1 MEHEIRQKVKEI
13 IKQSNE
19 ALGIKNNK
27 SLSED
32 DVLRRM
38 MKINQAN
45 EKTFNELTKKYG
57 KELVDKIY
65 TEELDAS
72 KKNLTIR
79 TFKRHGYDE
88 TLDRIEFAFEIG
100 MLDEREYHNQLDVL
114 EELKAKQQS

>member
-1 MEHEIRQKVKEI
+1 MEHEIRQKIKEM
-13 IKQSNE
+13 IKQSDE
-19 ALGIKNNK
+19 AFGVENNK

-32 DVLRRM
+32 DVLRI

-72 KKNLTIR
+72 KKYR
-79 TFKRHGYDE
+79 TTRSFEKFGYDE
-88 TLDRIEFAFEIG
+88 TLSKIEFAFDVG
-100 MLDEREYHNQLDVL
+100 MLDEREYHNQLNVL